1 MTLGARSAIAFWP
14 LGAGL
19 MAGGMELAA
28 LVRDRQVAAS
38 GSALAPE

>member
-1 MTLGARSAIAFWP
+1 
-14 LGAGL
+14 

-28 LVRDRQVAAS
+28 VVRDRQVAAS